1 MPWLFYVE
9 KSRPTIIVFERFQV
23 VPVSEIFHNSDLRLF
38 QNNVVDRLRDLLNSL
53 DTPAKTAVIETDYI
67 DVDYSASYYDQRAR
81 SFTPDKRGTTRVHFF
96 SEEFSKRSLTSAGRI
111 AVRKMQN
118 SYLGFTVLRPETPV
132 TLGRTFVACPTS
144 VGGLPVRFPTRVTTK
159 VDMAGIPLE
168 VESCPYMSQD
178 AKIMACATAA
188 LWMSTSNLVEKIT
201 NVPFHTTAE
210 ITALAMSLDRPF
222 GPAIGRRGLSI
233 VEMEHA
239 LFEMGLDPR
248 RHPFPDADQVV
259 EICHLFSDSG
269 IPPVLGIESDGVGHA
284 VTVVGYTLA
293 PPLDPEPT
301 HPGMFSAHQ
310 FVPYLVI
317 QDDQRGMYLLAEVKD
332 LPNPIPPWSAQL
344 TIHAPHGPENALC
357 TAILVPFPRRVM
369 LDAYE
374 ARTQAEVWIPFEKN
388 HGVIED
394 RDVVCRK
401 LLVRSNAYKQTL
413 LKNRRSPATPN
424 GYPNDLVNFARQ
436 LPMPRYVWLIEVSY
450 MNEWDPADPMSPPV
464 IAEFVLDS
472 TLTEARRPD
481 FLMAHYPGT
490 LFGNLVMESGVKLI
504 EGTVAGDG
512 AHMPFPDTPR
522 P

>member
-1 MPWLFYVE
+1 
-9 KSRPTIIVFERFQV
+9 
-23 VPVSEIFHNSDLRLF
+23 
-38 QNNVVDRLRDLLNSL
+38 
-53 DTPAKTAVIETDYI
+53 
-67 DVDYSASYYDQRAR
+67 
-81 SFTPDKRGTTRVHFF
+81 
-96 SEEFSKRSLTSAGRI
+96 
-111 AVRKMQN
+111 
-118 SYLGFTVLRPETPV
+118 
-132 TLGRTFVACPTS
+132 
-144 VGGLPVRFPTRVTTK
+144 
-159 VDMAGIPLE
+159 
-168 VESCPYMSQD
+168 
-178 AKIMACATAA
+178 MACATAA

-222 GPAIGRRGLSI
+222 GPGIGRRGLSI

-248 RHPFPDADQVV
+248 RHPFPDPDRMV

-269 IPPVLGIESDGVGHA
+269 IPLVLGIESSGVGHA
-284 VTVVGYTLA
+284 VTVVGYTLGS
-293 PPLDPEPT
+293 PSNPT
-301 HPGMFSAHQ
+301 PTRPGMFSAHQ

-317 QDDQRGMYLLAEVKD
+317 HDDQRGMYLLAEVGD
-332 LPNPIPPWSAQL
+332 LPKPNPPWSAQL
-344 TIHAPHGPENALC
+344 TIHAPSGPESALC

-374 ARTQAEVWIPFEKN
+374 VRTQAEVWIPFEKS

-413 LKNRRSPATPN
+413 LENRYSAAMPD
-424 GYPNDLVNFARQ
+424 GYPNELVNFARQ

-450 MNEWDPADPMSPPV
+450 MSEWDPADPMSPPV

-481 FLMAHYPGT
+481 FLLAHYPGT
-490 LFGNLVMESGVKLI
+490 LFGNLVTESGIKLI
-504 EGTVAGDG
+504 EGTVAADA
-512 AHMPFPDTPR
+512 AHLPFPDTPTSLTGFEKIVKLRELPDQSRNR
-522 P
+522 PVLLNNQRPLGVGIDSTTLLCPRPHASALLKTSNPSRISRSLSEAAGPGAGFRDPSSTTTLLDCPCRSWTCPSGPSERASVGFRLDRRGRLGGRILH

>member
-1 MPWLFYVE
+1 M
-9 KSRPTIIVFERFQV
+9 FERFQV
-23 VPVSEIFHNSDLRLF
+23 VTAAEVFASPDLRLF
-38 QNNVVDRLRDLLNSL
+38 PNNVVDRLRELLTSL
-53 DTPAKTAVIETDYI
+53 DTPARTAVIETDYV
-67 DVDYSASYYDQRAR
+67 DVDYSASYYDQRGR
-81 SFTPDKRGTTRVHFF
+81 SFTPDKRGTTRIHFF
-96 SEEFSKRSLTSAGRI
+96 AEEFSKRSLTSASPR
-111 AVRKMQN
+111 AVRKMQS

-132 TLGRTFVACPTS
+132 TLGRTFVTCPTS
-144 VGGLPVRFPTRVTTK
+144 VAGLPVRFPTRVTTK
-159 VDMAGIPLE
+159 VDLAGIALG

-248 RHPFPDADQVV
+248 RHPFPDADRVV

-269 IPPVLGIESDGVGHA
+269 IPPILGIESDGVGHA
-284 VTVVGYTLA
+284 VTVVGYTLG
-293 PPLDPEPT
+293 PPSDPKPT
-301 HPGMFSAHQ
+301 RPGMFSAHQ

-317 QDDQRGMYLLAEVKD
+317 HDDQRGMYLLAEVKD
-332 LPNPIPPWSAQL
+332 LPIPNPPWSAQL
-344 TIHAPHGPENALC
+344 TIHAPHGPEYALC

-374 ARTQAEVWIPFEKN
+374 VRTQAEVWIPFEKT
-388 HGVIED
+388 HGVIEN

-413 LKNRRSPATPN
+413 LENRRSAATPN

-472 TLTEARRPD
+472 TLTEPRRPD
-481 FLMAHYPGT
+481 FLLAHYPGT
-490 LFGNLVMESGVKLI
+490 LFGNLVMESGIKLI
-504 EGTVAGDG
+504 ERTVADDD
-512 AHMPFPDTPR
+512 AHMPFPDIPR